1 MKKYYLYLTFFGILL
16 MGIVI
21 SSIFSTTNGVI
32 LKNLEQEIDNLQR
45 ENKELTFELNESGS
59 LSKIVVRVAA
69 EGFIEPENIIYLTKV
84 DSLARIE

>member
-1 MKKYYLYLTFFGILL
+1 MKQYYLYLTLFGILL

-32 LKNLEQEIDNLQR
+32 LKNLEQEIDSLQR
-45 ENKELTFELNESGS
+45 ENKELTFKLNESGS
-59 LSKIVVRVAA
+59 LSKIVIRVAD
-69 EGFIEPENIIYLTKV
+69 EGFIKPQTIIYLTKV